1 MGVRFVD
8 ELEAEIAESMK
19 SFEYREARED
29 LDARNELIA
38 RLVHLRVESGLTQ
51 KEVAQRMGVKQPMV
65 SGFENGGA
73 DPRLSTLQ
81 RYARAVCA
89 RLVTDLDMPPVS
101 AWKPRARVDFRYAT
115 DQVLV
120 EVKVEASPVSVE
132 DAVAWRAARSR
143 REDFGLAS

>member
-1 MGVRFVD
+1 
-8 ELEAEIAESMK
+8 MK

-29 LDARNELIA
+29 LDARNDLIA
-38 RLVHLRVESGLTQ
+38 RLVRLRVESGLTQ

-89 RLVTDLDMPPVS
+89 RLVTDLDMPPVT
-101 AWKPRARVDFRYAT
+101 AWKPRNHVDFLYVT
-115 DQVLV
+115 DEVRVEV
-120 EVKVEASPVSVE
+120 EVKGSPVSAR
-132 DAVAWRAARSR
+132 DAVAWSAARSR